1 MSAIDLAVVATYGGL
16 AGAYLLVLPFLTY
29 LYLQK
34 RWYVASSFERGFM
47 YFLVMFF
54 FPGMILLAPFLN
66 LRPQPRTLE
75 S

>member
-1 MSAIDLAVVATYGGL
+1 MSTIDLAVVATYGGL

-54 FPGMILLAPFLN
+54 FPGMIVLAPFLN
-66 LRPQPRTLE
+66 IRPQPRTLE